1 MYDETYEEM
10 KENWKRIL
18 DLGPKPFGS
27 EALSQCSHYLE
38 QTLHEITGNACRD
51 IYTPQSEHFWLKNGF
66 TPLMETTSNVAEEA
80 ILAERIL

>member
-27 EALSQCSHYLE
+27 EALSECSHYLE
-38 QTLHEITGNACRD
+38 QTLHEITGNA
-51 IYTPQSEHFWLKNGF
+51 
-66 TPLMETTSNVAEEA
+66 
-80 ILAERIL
+80 

>member
-27 EALSQCSHYLE
+27 EALSECSHYLE

-51 IYTPQSEHFWLKNGF
+51 IYKRRAWSAGKWKLETDGNG
-66 TPLMETTSNVAEEA
+66 EQIGRAHV
-80 ILAERIL
+80 